1 MIQSSSLKLKKCFE
15 DHSFVFDLDDTIF
28 YEKDYVISGFH
39 AISRNLFKKKLV
51 NKKFNSLINLYNKFS
66 DPFEEF
72 CRQNRE
78 IKKNELIKIMREH
91 SPKIKARPGFKNLI
105 KLIKENGNEIG
116 VITNGRSKTQRS
128 KFYSLG
134 LHNFVDIL
142 IISSEVK
149 LEKPNI
155 KIFDLYQYKSR
166 SKKFI
171 FFGNNPRLDI
181 RPIENKECWKT
192 VFCKSNLKMVKK
204 YDKPN
209 SDLKISSFMD
219 KSLYNEFFIKR

>member
-1 MIQSSSLKLKKCFE
+1 MKLKKCFE

-91 SPKIKARPGFKNLI
+91 SPKIKARPGFKKFN
-105 KLIKENGNEIG
+105 KAN
-116 VITNGRSKTQRS
+116 QR
-128 KFYSLG
+128 K
-134 LHNFVDIL
+134 
-142 IISSEVK
+142 
-149 LEKPNI
+149 
-155 KIFDLYQYKSR
+155 
-166 SKKFI
+166 
-171 FFGNNPRLDI
+171 
-181 RPIENKECWKT
+181 W
-192 VFCKSNLKMVKK
+192 
-204 YDKPN
+204 
-209 SDLKISSFMD
+209 
-219 KSLYNEFFIKR
+219 